1 MKKLAESVFIAGAGQ
16 MGSGIAQ
23 VTVQAGY
30 YVTLYDVS
38 QKALEKARA
47 KIEQSWGKL
56 LAKEKITIRQAEQ
69 FAQNIQFSDTPVN
82 AASAFLVIEA
92 VNEDQQL
99 KRQIFQELGGI
110 CSEKT
115 IMASNTSSFSITCLA
130 AAYKHSCNL
139 IGLHF
144 MNPVPVMELVEV
156 IKGERTADW
165 VYERAVQFVRELG
178 KEPVTVQDY
187 PGFVLNR
194 LLLLMIN
201 EAVYGLME
209 GVAAAED
216 IDRVMKLGA
225 RHPMGPLA
233 LADLIGLDTCLAIL
247 ETLYNGFGDPKYRPC
262 PLLKRMVNAGYL
274 GQKSGQGF
282 FSY

>member
-1 MKKLAESVFIAGAGQ
+1 MAESVFIAGAGQ

>member
-1 MKKLAESVFIAGAGQ
+1 

-69 FAQNIQFSDTPVN
+69 FAKNIQFSDTPVN

-99 KRQIFQELGGI
+99 KKQIFQELGGI

-130 AAYKHSCNL
+130 AAYKHSCNF